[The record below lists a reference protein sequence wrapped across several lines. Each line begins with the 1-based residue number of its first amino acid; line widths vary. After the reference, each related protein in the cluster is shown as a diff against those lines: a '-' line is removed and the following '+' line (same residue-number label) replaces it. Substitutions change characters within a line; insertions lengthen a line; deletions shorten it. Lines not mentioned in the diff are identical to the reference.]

1 MLGLRLS
8 QGLDVKNFKTLF
20 GIDFFEKYHNI
31 IEGLEKQ
38 NLVERYGDYFRVKPE
53 KFYILNSVIT
63 EFIL

>member
-1 MLGLRLS
+1 MLGLRLC

-31 IEGLEKQ
+31 IERLEKQ